1 MVVEFLI
8 LIGVFAMTLDQ
19 VRRLR
24 SLNAQQKADFEAKGA
39 AYQLRITEL
48 EAQLATANDP
58 AVQAELDAFEADL
71 TPAKPAEE
79 TPEP

>member
-1 MVVEFLI
+1 MVIEFLI

-24 SLNAQQKADFEAKGA
+24 TLNAQQKAYYEALIA
-39 AYQLRITEL
+39 AL
-48 EAQLATANDP
+48 ESQLAAANDP
-58 AVQAELDAFEADL
+58 TIQAELDAFEADL

-79 TPEP
+79 TPAA